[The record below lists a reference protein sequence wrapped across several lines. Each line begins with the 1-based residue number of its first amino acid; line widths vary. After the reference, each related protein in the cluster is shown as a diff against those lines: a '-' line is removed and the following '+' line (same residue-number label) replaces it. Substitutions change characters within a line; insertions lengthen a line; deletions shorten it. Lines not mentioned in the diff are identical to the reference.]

1 MTYTD
6 RDAWIVGYARTPIGR
21 AFRGAFNDTTSPT
34 LAALSLRAAVA
45 RSGLDPERIDDVM
58 LGCALPEGTQY
69 YNVGRMAALA
79 ADLPVSVAGMTVD
92 RQCASGLMAVAM
104 ASARIAGGEADAI
117 LAGGVESISLVQ
129 NANMNRYRQQDEQL
143 LARHADAYMPM
154 VETADV
160 VASRYRVS
168 RRAQDDYA
176 AFSQHRAAHAAQ
188 AGWLRDEIV
197 AVDVCKLERDKAS
210 GDSVPRTLRVSEDE
224 CRRPGTSADALAA
237 LDTVR
242 DGGTVTAGN
251 ACALADGSAAC
262 AVVSGAMLRTLDAP
276 PLGRMIACAVA
287 GCRPD
292 EMGVGPVPAVHK
304 LLARTGLSAAD
315 IDLWELNE
323 AFASQVVHCVDA
335 LGLSYETV
343 NVNGGSIALGHPYGM
358 TGVRMV
364 GHALL
369 EGARRGVRRVV
380 VTMCIGGG
388 QGAAALFE
396 VAQRE

>member
-1 MTYTD
+1 MTHPSS
-6 RDAWIVGYARTPIGR
+6 DAWIVGYARTPIGR
-21 AFRGAFNDTTSPT
+21 AFRGAFNDTTAPT
-34 LAALSLRAAVA
+34 LAAHALRAAVA

-69 YNVGRMAALA
+69 YNIGRLAALTA
-79 ADLPVSVAGMTVD
+79 GLPVTTPGMTVD
-92 RQCASGLMAVAM
+92 RQCASGLMSIVLAA
-104 ASARIAGGEADAI
+104 ARVTGGEADAI
-117 LAGGVESISLVQ
+117 VAGGVESISLVQ
-129 NANMNRYRQQDEQL
+129 NAHMNRHRQQDAQL
-143 LARHADAYMPM
+143 LERHGDAYMPM
-154 VETADV
+154 VDTADL
-160 VASRYRVS
+160 VARRYRVS

-176 AFSQHRAAHAAQ
+176 ALSQRRAAQAAQ
-188 AGWLRDEIV
+188 AGLMRDEIV
-197 AVDVCKLERDKAS
+197 AVDARKLEHDKAS
-210 GDSVPRTLRVSEDE
+210 GNSTPREVRVSADE
-224 CRRPGTSADALAA
+224 CGRPGTDADALAMLA
-237 LDTVR
+237 AVR

-262 AVVSGAMLRTLDAP
+262 AVVSGAMLRTLGVA
-276 PLGRMIACAVA
+276 PLGRLIACAVA

-292 EMGVGPVPAVHK
+292 EMGIGPVPAVHR
-304 LLARTGLSAAD
+304 LLARTGLSIAD

-323 AFASQVVHCVDA
+323 AFASQVVYCVDT

-358 TGVRMV
+358 TGTRMV

-396 VAQRE
+396 VAPR

>member
-1 MTYTD
+1 MTHPTSG
-6 RDAWIVGYARTPIGR
+6 AWIVGYARTPIGR
-21 AFRGAFNDTTSPT
+21 AFRGAFNDTTAPT
-34 LAALSLRAAVA
+34 LAAHALRATVA

-69 YNVGRMAALA
+69 YNIGRLAALTA
-79 ADLPVSVAGMTVD
+79 GLPVTTPGMTVD
-92 RQCASGLMAVAM
+92 RQCASGLMSIVLAA
-104 ASARIAGGEADAI
+104 ARVTGGEADAI
-117 LAGGVESISLVQ
+117 VAGGVESISLVQ
-129 NANMNRYRQQDEQL
+129 NAHMNRHRQQDAQL
-143 LARHADAYMPM
+143 LERHGDAYMPM
-154 VETADV
+154 VETADL

-168 RRAQDDYA
+168 RRAQDEYA
-176 AFSQHRAAHAAQ
+176 ALSQRRAAQAAQ
-188 AGWLRDEIV
+188 AGLMRDEIV
-197 AVDVCKLERDKAS
+197 AVDACKLEHDKAS
-210 GDSVPRTLRVSEDE
+210 GNSTLRAVRVSTDE
-224 CRRPGTSADALAA
+224 CGRPGTDADALAA
-237 LDTVR
+237 LAAVR

-262 AVVSGAMLRTLDAP
+262 AVVSDAMLCTLGVA
-276 PLGRMIACAVA
+276 PLGRLVACAVA

-292 EMGVGPVPAVHK
+292 EMGIGPVPAVHR
-304 LLARTGLSAAD
+304 LLARTGLSIAD

-323 AFASQVVHCVDA
+323 AFASQVVYCVDT

-358 TGVRMV
+358 TGTRMV

-396 VAQRE
+396 VAPR

>member
-1 MTYTD
+1 MTHPTS
-6 RDAWIVGYARTPIGR
+6 DAWIVGYARTPIGR
-21 AFRGAFNDTTSPT
+21 AFRGAFNDTTAPT
-34 LAALSLRAAVA
+34 LAAHALRATVA

-69 YNVGRMAALA
+69 YNIGRLAALTA
-79 ADLPVSVAGMTVD
+79 GLPVTTPGMTVD
-92 RQCASGLMAVAM
+92 RQCASGLMSIVLAA
-104 ASARIAGGEADAI
+104 ARVTGGEADAI
-117 LAGGVESISLVQ
+117 VAGGVESISLVQ
-129 NANMNRYRQQDEQL
+129 NAHMNRHRQQDAQL
-143 LARHADAYMPM
+143 LERHGDAYMPM
-154 VETADV
+154 LETADL

-176 AFSQHRAAHAAQ
+176 ALSQRRAAQAAQ
-188 AGWLRDEIV
+188 AGLMRDEIV
-197 AVDVCKLERDKAS
+197 AVDARKLEHDKAS
-210 GDSVPRTLRVSEDE
+210 GNSTLRAVRVSTDE
-224 CRRPGTSADALAA
+224 CGRPGTDADALAA
-237 LDTVR
+237 LAAVR

-262 AVVSGAMLRTLDAP
+262 AVVSDAMLRTLGVA
-276 PLGRMIACAVA
+276 PLGRLVACAVA

-292 EMGVGPVPAVHK
+292 EMGIGPVPAVHR
-304 LLARTGLSAAD
+304 LLARTGLSIAD

-323 AFASQVVHCVDA
+323 AFASQVVYCVDT

-358 TGVRMV
+358 TGTRMV

-396 VAQRE
+396 VAPR

>member
-1 MTYTD
+1 MTHPTS
-6 RDAWIVGYARTPIGR
+6 DAWIVGYARTPIGR
-21 AFRGAFNDTTSPT
+21 AFRGAFNDTTAPT
-34 LAALSLRAAVA
+34 LAAHALRATVA

-69 YNVGRMAALA
+69 YNIGRLAALTA
-79 ADLPVSVAGMTVD
+79 GLPVTTPGMTVD
-92 RQCASGLMAVAM
+92 RQCASGLMSIVLAA
-104 ASARIAGGEADAI
+104 ARVTGGEADAI
-117 LAGGVESISLVQ
+117 VAGGVESISLVQ
-129 NANMNRYRQQDEQL
+129 NAHMNRHRQQDAQL
-143 LARHADAYMPM
+143 LERHGDAYMPM
-154 VETADV
+154 VETADL

-176 AFSQHRAAHAAQ
+176 ALSQRRAAQ
-188 AGWLRDEIV
+188 AARAGLMRDEIV
-197 AVDVCKLERDKAS
+197 AVDARKLEHDKAS
-210 GDSVPRTLRVSEDE
+210 GNSTLRAVRVSTDE
-224 CRRPGTSADALAA
+224 CGRPGTDADALAA
-237 LDTVR
+237 LAAVR

-262 AVVSGAMLRTLDAP
+262 AVVSDAMLRTLGVA
-276 PLGRMIACAVA
+276 PLGRLVACAVA

-292 EMGVGPVPAVHK
+292 EMGIGPVPAVHR
-304 LLARTGLSAAD
+304 LLARTGLSIAD

-323 AFASQVVHCVDA
+323 AFASQVVYCVDT

-358 TGVRMV
+358 TGTRMV

-396 VAQRE
+396 VAPR

>member
-1 MTYTD
+1 MTHPTS
-6 RDAWIVGYARTPIGR
+6 DAWIVGYARTPIGR
-21 AFRGAFNDTTSPT
+21 AFRGAFNDTTAPT
-34 LAALSLRAAVA
+34 LAAHALRATVA

-69 YNVGRMAALA
+69 YNIGRLAALTA
-79 ADLPVSVAGMTVD
+79 GLPVTTPGMTVD
-92 RQCASGLMAVAM
+92 RQCASGLMSIVLAA
-104 ASARIAGGEADAI
+104 ARVTGGEADAI
-117 LAGGVESISLVQ
+117 VAGGVESISLVQ
-129 NANMNRYRQQDEQL
+129 NAHMNRHRQQDAQL
-143 LARHADAYMPM
+143 LERRGDAYMPM
-154 VETADV
+154 VETADL

-168 RRAQDDYA
+168 RRAQDEYA
-176 AFSQHRAAHAAQ
+176 SLSQRRAAQ
-188 AGWLRDEIV
+188 AARAGLMRDEIV
-197 AVDVCKLERDKAS
+197 AVDARKLEHDKAS
-210 GDSVPRTLRVSEDE
+210 GNSTLRAVRVSTDE
-224 CRRPGTSADALAA
+224 CGRPDTDADALAA
-237 LDTVR
+237 LAAVR

-251 ACALADGSAAC
+251 ACALADGAAAC
-262 AVVSGAMLRTLDAP
+262 AVVSDAMLCTLGVA
-276 PLGRMIACAVA
+276 PLGRLVACAVA

-292 EMGVGPVPAVHK
+292 EMGIGPVPAVHR
-304 LLARTGLSAAD
+304 LLARTGLSIAD

-323 AFASQVVHCVDA
+323 AFASQVVYCVDT

-358 TGVRMV
+358 TGTRMV

-396 VAQRE
+396 VAPR

>member
-69 YNVGRMAALA
+69 YNVGRLAALA
-79 ADLPVSVAGMTVD
+79 ADLPVSVPGMTVD
-92 RQCASGLMAVAM
+92 RQCASGLMSVAL

-129 NANMNRYRQQDEQL
+129 NAHMNRYRQQDEQL
-143 LARHADAYMPM
+143 LARHVDAYMPM

-176 AFSQHRAAHAAQ
+176 ALSQHRAAHAAQ

-197 AVDVCKLERDKAS
+197 AVDVRKLERDKAS
-210 GDSVPRTLRVSEDE
+210 GDSVPRRLQVSEDE
-224 CRRPGTSADALAA
+224 CRRPGTSVDALAA
-237 LDTVR
+237 LDAVR

-262 AVVSGAMLRTLDAP
+262 AVVS
-276 PLGRMIACAVA
+276 
-287 GCRPD
+287 
-292 EMGVGPVPAVHK
+292 
-304 LLARTGLSAAD
+304 
-315 IDLWELNE
+315 
-323 AFASQVVHCVDA
+323 
-335 LGLSYETV
+335 
-343 NVNGGSIALGHPYGM
+343 
-358 TGVRMV
+358 
-364 GHALL
+364 
-369 EGARRGVRRVV
+369 
-380 VTMCIGGG
+380 
-388 QGAAALFE
+388 
-396 VAQRE
+396 

>member
-1 MTYTD
+1 MTHPTS
-6 RDAWIVGYARTPIGR
+6 DAWIVGYARTPIGR
-21 AFRGAFNDTTSPT
+21 AFRGAFNDTTAPT
-34 LAALSLRAAVA
+34 LAGHALRATVA

-69 YNVGRMAALA
+69 YNIGRLAALTA
-79 ADLPVSVAGMTVD
+79 GLPVTTPGMTVD
-92 RQCASGLMAVAM
+92 RQCASGLMSIVLAA
-104 ASARIAGGEADAI
+104 ARVTGGEADAI
-117 LAGGVESISLVQ
+117 VAGGVESISLVQ
-129 NANMNRYRQQDEQL
+129 NAHMNRHRQQDAQL
-143 LARHADAYMPM
+143 LERHGDAYMPM
-154 VETADV
+154 VETADL

-168 RRAQDDYA
+168 RRAQDEYA
-176 AFSQHRAAHAAQ
+176 ALSQRRAAQAAQ
-188 AGWLRDEIV
+188 AGLMRDEIV
-197 AVDVCKLERDKAS
+197 AVDACKLEHDKAS
-210 GDSVPRTLRVSEDE
+210 GNSTLRAVRVSTDE
-224 CRRPGTSADALAA
+224 CGRPGTDADALAA
-237 LDTVR
+237 LAAVR

-262 AVVSGAMLRTLDAP
+262 AVVSNAMLRTLGVA
-276 PLGRMIACAVA
+276 PLGRLVACAVA

-292 EMGVGPVPAVHK
+292 EMGIGPVPAVHR
-304 LLARTGLSAAD
+304 LLARTGLSIAD

-323 AFASQVVHCVDA
+323 AFASQVVYCVDT

-358 TGVRMV
+358 TGTRMV

-396 VAQRE
+396 VAPR

>member
-1 MTYTD
+1 MTHTP
-6 RDAWIVGYARTPIGR
+6 RQAWIVGYARTPIGR
-21 AFRGAFNDTTSPT
+21 AFRGAFNDTTAPT
-34 LAALSLRAAVA
+34 LAALSLQATVT
-45 RSGLDPERIDDVM
+45 RSGIDPERIDDVI

-69 YNVGRMAALA
+69 YNIGRLAALA
-79 ADLPVSVAGMTVD
+79 AGLPVTTPGMTVD
-92 RQCASGLMAVAM
+92 RQCSSGLMSIAL

-129 NANMNRYRQQDEQL
+129 NAHMNRHRQQDAL
-143 LARHADAYMPM
+143 LLERNPDAYLPM
-154 VETADV
+154 VDTADI
-160 VASRYRVS
+160 VAHRYRVS

-176 AFSQHRAAHAAQ
+176 ALSQQRAARAAQ
-188 AGWLRDEIV
+188 AGLLHDEIV
-197 AVDVCKLERDKAS
+197 AVDVRKLEHDKAS
-210 GDSVPRTLRVSEDE
+210 GASTPRALRVAADE
-224 CRRPGTSADALAA
+224 CGRPGTTADALAV
-237 LDTVR
+237 LDPVR

-262 AVVSGAMLRTLDAP
+262 AVVSDAMLHTLATP
-276 PLGRMIACAVA
+276 PLGRMVACTVA

-292 EMGVGPVPAVHK
+292 EMGVGPVPAVRR
-304 LLARTGLSAAD
+304 LLERTGLSVAD
-315 IDLWELNE
+315 IGLWELNE

-335 LGLSYETV
+335 LALSYETV

-358 TGVRMV
+358 TGTRMV

-369 EGARRGVRRVV
+369 EGARRGVTHVV

-396 VAQRE
+396 VARP

>member
-1 MTYTD
+1 MTHPTS
-6 RDAWIVGYARTPIGR
+6 DAWIVGYARTPIGR
-21 AFRGAFNDTTSPT
+21 AFRGAFNDTTAPT
-34 LAALSLRAAVA
+34 LAAHALRATVA

-69 YNVGRMAALA
+69 YNIGRLAALTA
-79 ADLPVSVAGMTVD
+79 GLPVTTPGMTVD
-92 RQCASGLMAVAM
+92 RQCASGLMSIVLAA
-104 ASARIAGGEADAI
+104 ARVTGGEADAI
-117 LAGGVESISLVQ
+117 VAGGVESISLVQ
-129 NANMNRYRQQDEQL
+129 NAHMNRHRQQDAQL
-143 LARHADAYMPM
+143 LERHGDAYMPM
-154 VETADV
+154 LETADL

-176 AFSQHRAAHAAQ
+176 ALSQRRAAQAAQ
-188 AGWLRDEIV
+188 AGLMRDEIV
-197 AVDVCKLERDKAS
+197 AVDARKLEHDKAS
-210 GDSVPRTLRVSEDE
+210 GSSTLRAVRVSTDE
-224 CRRPGTSADALAA
+224 CGRPDTDADALAA
-237 LDTVR
+237 LAAVR

-262 AVVSGAMLRTLDAP
+262 AVVSNAMLRTLGVA
-276 PLGRMIACAVA
+276 PLGRLVACAVA

-292 EMGVGPVPAVHK
+292 EMGIGPVPAVHR
-304 LLARTGLSAAD
+304 LLARTGLSIAD

-323 AFASQVVHCVDA
+323 AFASQVVYCVDT

-358 TGVRMV
+358 TGTRMV

-396 VAQRE
+396 VAPR

>member
-1 MTYTD
+1 MTHPTS
-6 RDAWIVGYARTPIGR
+6 DAWIVGYARTPIGR
-21 AFRGAFNDTTSPT
+21 AFRGAFNDTTAPT
-34 LAALSLRAAVA
+34 LAAHALRATVA

-69 YNVGRMAALA
+69 YNIGRLAALTA
-79 ADLPVSVAGMTVD
+79 GLPVTTPGMTVD
-92 RQCASGLMAVAM
+92 RQCASGLMSIVLAA
-104 ASARIAGGEADAI
+104 ARVTGGEADAI
-117 LAGGVESISLVQ
+117 VAGGVESISLVQ
-129 NANMNRYRQQDEQL
+129 NAHMNRHRQQDAQL
-143 LARHADAYMPM
+143 LERHGDAYMPM
-154 VETADV
+154 VETADL

-168 RRAQDDYA
+168 RRAQDEYA
-176 AFSQHRAAHAAQ
+176 ALSQRRAAQ
-188 AGWLRDEIV
+188 AARAGLMRDEIV
-197 AVDVCKLERDKAS
+197 AVDARKLEHDKAS
-210 GDSVPRTLRVSEDE
+210 GNSTLCAVRVSTDE
-224 CRRPGTSADALAA
+224 CGRPGTDADALAA
-237 LDTVR
+237 LAAVR

-262 AVVSGAMLRTLDAP
+262 AVVSDAMLRTLGVA
-276 PLGRMIACAVA
+276 PLGRLVACAVA

-292 EMGVGPVPAVHK
+292 EMGIGPVPAVHR
-304 LLARTGLSAAD
+304 LLARTGLSIAD

-323 AFASQVVHCVDA
+323 AFASQVVYCVDT

-358 TGVRMV
+358 TGTRMV

-396 VAQRE
+396 VAPR